1 MDAPSA
7 SYSTA
12 GHNKMFG
19 SYHKGICR
27 KRGLG
32 DVYFEMPAVSLTNL
46 MEHGLDC
53 LRDSAILIEDQT
65 DIQTFGKK
73 RSKLSNR
80 ERPDNESSLRTV
92 LGLLPEMNERKK
104 TMFIAGWSEDP
115 LFFELAEKYEVMEL
129 QLLQEME
136 KVISAQ
142 NLSPYDLGA
151 ELYLSASTMPSG
163 SPKFLKVDCLETAMN
178 ITSIMNRGRWQ
189 YEGGNMA
196 RIFDEKK
203 IYSSYFDTAPPQ
215 QVPEIFEDLNEFFV
229 ILKGNFVED
238 FFPSRYIE
246 SLKIGAAMAAQDAA
260 EAAAAIGKKKKKAK
274 GAAGAA
280 SRQAAA
286 VAQKSPAL
294 TTKSTSA
301 VDAVEP
307 ARVVAPAAAAD
318 PVLAPA
324 AVAEAEDALDTARKP
339 TAELASAKMV
349 AAVAAL
355 SKLATA
361 AVADAQAAGAPANVV
376 VLSPLAEIAATPVTP
391 KVKTKTA
398 AAAIFFSAALAG
410 PGAESAAA
418 TMAEVAAEV
427 KVLKKKIH
435 KKESAAGLV
444 KAVAAADTVTVEGWR
459 AYGAG
464 IKFKEESDAA
474 SGVETAATK
483 ATKAGAALDAA
494 ADEARMAAGAAAKH
508 FPHDPPCPPP
518 DIA

>member
-1 MDAPSA
+1 
-7 SYSTA
+7 
-12 GHNKMFG
+12 
-19 SYHKGICR
+19 
-27 KRGLG
+27 
-32 DVYFEMPAVSLTNL
+32 VYFEMPAVSLTNL

-53 LRDSAILIEDQT
+53 LRDSTILIEDQT

-115 LFFELAEKYEVMEL
+115 LFFELAEKYEMMEL

-163 SPKFLKVDCLETAMN
+163 SPKFLKVDSLETAMN

-215 QVPEIFEDLNEFFV
+215 EVPEIFEDLNEFFV

-274 GAAGAA
+274 RAAGATSNKAA
-280 SRQAAA
+280 S
-286 VAQKSPAL
+286 VAQAPPAL
-294 TTKSTSA
+294 ATESTSA
-301 VDAVEP
+301 TDRA
-307 ARVVAPAAAAD
+307 AGVVAPAAEAD
-318 PVLAPA
+318 QVLATA
-324 AVAEAEDALDTARKP
+324 AVVEAEDALETVCKP
-339 TAELASAKMV
+339 RAELASEITV
-349 AAVAAL
+349 AVVAAL
-355 SKLATA
+355 SKQVAA
-361 AVADAQAAGAPANVV
+361 AVAVTKAEGAPAIVV
-376 VLSPLAEIAATPVTP
+376 VLSPLADIAATPITP
-391 KVKTKTA
+391 KVKT
-398 AAAIFFSAALAG
+398 
-410 PGAESAAA
+410 
-418 TMAEVAAEV
+418 
-427 KVLKKKIH
+427 
-435 KKESAAGLV
+435 
-444 KAVAAADTVTVEGWR
+444 
-459 AYGAG
+459 
-464 IKFKEESDAA
+464 
-474 SGVETAATK
+474 
-483 ATKAGAALDAA
+483 
-494 ADEARMAAGAAAKH
+494 
-508 FPHDPPCPPP
+508 
-518 DIA
+518 